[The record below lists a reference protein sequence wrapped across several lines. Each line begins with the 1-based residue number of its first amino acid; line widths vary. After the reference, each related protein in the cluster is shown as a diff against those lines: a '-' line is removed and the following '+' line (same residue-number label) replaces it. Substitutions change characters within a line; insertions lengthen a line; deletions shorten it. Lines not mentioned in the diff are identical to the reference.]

1 MKRGRPASQEEF
13 RREILEIL
21 HNYQYPA
28 TISTV
33 KGLLD
38 ARRLHP
44 CGWHTVR
51 KYLQELT
58 AERLVHR
65 DALPT
70 IKGRRPLVVYIGQTD
85 QGNREQDLLRT
96 FSTD

>member
-1 MKRGRPASQEEF
+1 MKRGRPARQEEF
-13 RREILEIL
+13 RREILEVL
-21 HNYQYPA
+21 HSYQYPA

-51 KYLQELT
+51 KYLQVLT